1 MKQLILLLPLLLLT
15 PTIVH
20 ATTPYQKGYL
30 GGIADGKADA
40 RDWGDACG
48 QYFSTADSDACLA
61 GYNLGFPQGCIGVN
75 SKHDDYAEYMTC
87 FDYLNAT
94 QK

>member
-1 MKQLILLLPLLLLT
+1 MKQLMLLLPLLLLT

-40 RDWGDACG
+40 RNWGDACD
-48 QYFSTADSDACLA
+48 QYSSTADSNACLA
-61 GYNLGFPQGCIGVN
+61 GYNVGFPKGCIGVN
-75 SKHDDYAEYMTC
+75 SIYDDRPEYPTC
-87 FDYLNAT
+87 ADYLNQT

>member
-1 MKQLILLLPLLLLT
+1 MKQIIILPFLLLIIT
-15 PTIVH
+15 PIAAH
-20 ATTPYQKGYL
+20 AITPYRAGYL

-48 QYFSTADSDACLA
+48 QYFSTEQEQCLN
-61 GYNLGFPQGCIGVN
+61 GYNLGFPQGCIGVS

-87 FDYLNAT
+87 FDYFKS